1 MTTDIQYALA
11 QINELLIENR
21 EDIPANRDNPEFD
34 EVYVIGIINGLEMA
48 KSILESLN
56 EGK

>member
-21 EDIPANRDNPEFD
+21 EDIAVNRDNPEFD
-34 EVYVIGIINGLEMA
+34 EIYEIGVIDGLEMA

>member
-11 QINELLIENR
+11 QINELLAENR

-34 EVYVIGIINGLEMA
+34 EVYEIGVIDGLEMA
-48 KSILESLN
+48 KSILESLI
-56 EGK
+56 EDK